1 LKFFIAFLNK
11 LLPSVEGSVELSL
24 LVDVEEEDGDLLS
37 VKEVAFIDADIE
49 LIEFAS
55 LLLFV
60 EVANDGKGDDG
71 DSGASGAL
79 SIH

>member
-1 LKFFIAFLNK
+1 
-11 LLPSVEGSVELSL
+11 VEGKSVELSL
-24 LVDVEEEDGDLLS
+24 LLLLLVDVEEEEDGDLLS

-55 LLLFV
+55 LLFV
-60 EVANDGKGDDG
+60 GVANDGNGDDG

-79 SIH
+79 SMH